1 MVFLSRRTPD
11 RYQNMGDEPCSG
23 PPLAQ
28 RAISRVTPRE
38 EANDHFICAE
48 QSTRTLSNSTNSE
61 GSREAIATPWS
72 STARDLVFPEWEAT
86 DLRQL
91 QRDLQ

>member
-1 MVFLSRRTPD
+1 
-11 RYQNMGDEPCSG
+11 MGDEPCSA

-28 RAISRVTPRE
+28 RAVSRVTQSE
-38 EANDHFICAE
+38 EPNNRFICAE

-61 GSREAIATPWS
+61 GSRKAIPTPWS